1 MPFTCD
7 KCHTIFA
14 CQQNLDSHMNR
25 KKPCIADNI
34 NGQHS
39 CKFCNNV
46 FATNRNMKRHM
57 DSCIVKKNPE
67 LLLKCIEKMEH
78 KYKKEL
84 ASEHV
89 EKIKLIH
96 KKELADIKKV
106 NEYLQKE
113 IDKLKIDIKY
123 NEIESNDIKLTNTE
137 SKELIKNENYVYIL
151 KEREFIK
158 TDENIYK
165 IGRTKKGHYKR
176 LNQYPKGSVV
186 MALIKV
192 PDAISYESNIKKI
205 FNKTFKQ
212 RKNIGSEYFEGDFKI
227 MHKLMVDIILK
238 LSDEYKKEEKI
249 VEKPIK
255 VQSN

>member
-113 IDKLKIDIKY
+113 ISKRDLLIQQLRQ
-123 NEIESNDIKLTNTE
+123 ER
-137 SKELIKNENYVYIL
+137 SKEENANKSL
-151 KEREFIK
+151 PKQE
-158 TDENIYK
+158 
-165 IGRTKKGHYKR
+165 KG
-176 LNQYPKGSVV
+176 P
-186 MALIKV
+186 
-192 PDAISYESNIKKI
+192 ES
-205 FNKTFKQ
+205 
-212 RKNIGSEYFEGDFKI
+212 S
-227 MHKLMVDIILK
+227 
-238 LSDEYKKEEKI
+238 
-249 VEKPIK
+249 
-255 VQSN
+255 